1 MPQKQTLKDIAA
13 QLRDPQHID
22 ILRMLLKRYGKRL
35 QVARL
40 TVKDGYL
47 HYAGTTG
54 NIISYWMRGTNY
66 LRTKGRLDR
75 KSFFKKKC
83 FEGSRK
89 SAERFALGNELASSL
104 YARVMVSRKT
114 YPLYC
119 FLKKKAILLIKEG
132 KTVEEGEEI
141 LTDYLQSFGLIKKE
155 RRTKPARTEQLRSG
169 GYEERKVN
177 GDGWRKGTSKPVSLF
192 DNNFRPVLRPA
203 IDNVAVETVAC
214 EVIQDDS

>member
-1 MPQKQTLKDIAA
+1 MAQKQTIKEISA

-54 NIISYWMRGTNY
+54 NMISYWWRGVNC
-66 LRTKGRLDR
+66 LRTKGTLNR

-89 SAERFALGNELASSL
+89 SAKRFALGNELASRL

-114 YPLYC
+114 YPLFC

-132 KTVEEGEEI
+132 KTIVEAEEI
-141 LTDYLQSFGLIKKE
+141 LIDYLQSFGLVKRERKAKCEE
-155 RRTKPARTEQLRSG
+155 RRKMPSNPITIFNC
-169 GYEERKVN
+169 YF
-177 GDGWRKGTSKPVSLF
+177 KPVIPNS
-192 DNNFRPVLRPA
+192 DRA
-203 IDNVAVETVAC
+203 NVRVETVNC
-214 EVIQDDS
+214 ELIPDDS